1 MKSQDSRIR
10 ELEMKVE
17 SLLFEI
23 ARLKKE
29 ARPAK
34 AMYPND
40 GWFLGITRAAFSQG
54 STSVK
59 VDVYIWTESAWKK
72 KPVGTDG
79 YITAI
84 DWYLN
89 EGETVEKDTKV
100 KVERYKN
107 CWVITGVYCDATDT
121 IDRTTVPQDS
131 MNPPPDPPGPGDPQL
146 VFDDELIP

>member
-1 MKSQDSRIR
+1 MKSQDERIR

-17 SLLFEI
+17 RLTFEL
-23 ARLKKE
+23 ARVTKE

-34 AMYPND
+34 AMYALN

-54 STSVK
+54 ATNVK
-59 VDVYIWTESAWKK
+59 VDVYIWTDSDWKK
-72 KPVGTDG
+72 KEVGEDG

-89 EGETVEKDTKV
+89 DGETVAKDTKV

-107 CWVITGVYCDATDT
+107 CWVITGMYCSATDT
-121 IDRTTVPQDS
+121 IDRETVPLDS
-131 MNPPPDPPGPGDPQL
+131 LAPPIEPLAPGDPQL
-146 VFDDELIP
+146 IFDEVIP